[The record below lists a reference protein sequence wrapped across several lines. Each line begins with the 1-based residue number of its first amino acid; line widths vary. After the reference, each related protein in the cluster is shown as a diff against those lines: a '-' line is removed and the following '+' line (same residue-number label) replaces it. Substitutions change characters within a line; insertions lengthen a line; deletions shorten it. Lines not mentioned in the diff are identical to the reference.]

1 MTAVSC
7 ERRSAAAL
15 SSVNRPARYELSH
28 NIRFADMVEP
38 MFDASDCG
46 AGWIFSLVRDVAAGG
61 ATTSRGGSWQPRM
74 RKRSRNEI
82 ASCSALQ
89 IPRLAFQDWR
99 PQTLL
104 APKSTPA
111 QWLGSLEL
119 GPGLASCGRH
129 ARCAL
134 GALSLSWFAF
144 QRLSDEDFAVVGGNL
159 QAVPTLSL
167 TRESPVKWKIDS
179 WRTPPLSVTAIFIAP
194 PSGSER
200 NSSTESFL

>member
-1 MTAVSC
+1 MKLQ
-7 ERRSAAAL
+7 AA
-15 SSVNRPARYELSH
+15 RP
-28 NIRFADMVEP
+28 F
-38 MFDASDCG
+38 
-46 AGWIFSLVRDVAAGG
+46 
-61 ATTSRGGSWQPRM
+61 
-74 RKRSRNEI
+74 K
-82 ASCSALQ
+82 
-89 IPRLAFQDWR
+89 FQDWR
-99 PQTLL
+99 SKTGDLQTSL

-119 GPGLASCGRH
+119 GPGRASCGWH

>member
-1 MTAVSC
+1 LTLRTAGPDGYSAWC
-7 ERRSAAAL
+7 GTSPLEERPRQG
-15 SSVNRPARYELSH
+15 V
-28 NIRFADMVEP
+28 D
-38 MFDASDCG
+38 
-46 AGWIFSLVRDVAAGG
+46 
-61 ATTSRGGSWQPRM
+61 RGGLVCESDPGMKLQAARPFKFQDW
-74 RKRSRNEI
+74 RSKT
-82 ASCSALQ
+82 
-89 IPRLAFQDWR
+89 AFQDWR
-99 PQTLL
+99 SQTSL